1 MEPRRHHYLPQF
13 LLRGFASRSK
23 GNDFYAWVFRAGDVP
38 PFEAN
43 LKNLAQQRDFHGN
56 PKDSPLE
63 NIISSHENKF
73 APVIE
78 QLRLGIVEEAA
89 LPTIREFVAHLM
101 IRTKNIRAGFA
112 EAAQG
117 FLEEF
122 GESIPTSDRKKWK
135 NRMKK
140 AARKEWRDP
149 KMRELLAH
157 LPKDKR
163 VLFKRMFEKKILETD
178 FRPIVSVLFNSLLQ
192 NVNLDAAAS
201 TGHISALT
209 REPAPPARI
218 DSISHLYW
226 QSAAHGPHSFILGD
240 VGLFGRSQGDATF
253 RNLANAQGLIEIVA
267 VPISHSV
274 CLFGTTANDPKLPPP
289 SEVNQNSVQLSREF
303 FLASENGQR
312 EMEWRMQLGKRAG
325 LLSEADV
332 SEIIGDIL

>member
-209 REPAPPARI
+209 REPAPPATDRQ
-218 DSISHLYW
+218 HLSSLLAVRGAW
-226 QSAAHGPHSFILGD
+226 PPLVHSRGCRSLRE
-240 VGLFGRSQGDATF
+240 VSGR
-253 RNLANAQGLIEIVA
+253 R
-267 VPISHSV
+267 H
-274 CLFGTTANDPKLPPP
+274 
-289 SEVNQNSVQLSREF
+289 
-303 FLASENGQR
+303 
-312 EMEWRMQLGKRAG
+312 
-325 LLSEADV
+325 V
-332 SEIIGDIL
+332 SELSKCPRSNRNRRGSHFPLGLSVWDDRQRSETATAERS